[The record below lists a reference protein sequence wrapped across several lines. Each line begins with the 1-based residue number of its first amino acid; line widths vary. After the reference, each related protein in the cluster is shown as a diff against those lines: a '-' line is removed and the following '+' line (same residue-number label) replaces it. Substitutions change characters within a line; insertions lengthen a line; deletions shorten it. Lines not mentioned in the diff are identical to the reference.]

1 MTASDVTDGGS
12 SMRLRLWCAVADVLT
27 VVVFVAIGRRNH
39 DGDVDA
45 GGVLEVAAPFLIA
58 LALVWAILSVVQ
70 HRRSPVDPVWGLGA
84 WLGTL
89 ILGMVLRNVAFDD
102 GTATAF
108 VIVATIFLGVGLN
121 GWRAVTR
128 SVVRRRTA
136 VTPPS

>member
-1 MTASDVTDGGS
+1 
-12 SMRLRLWCAVADVLT
+12 
-27 VVVFVAIGRRNH
+27 
-39 DGDVDA
+39 DA

-58 LALVWAILSVVQ
+58 LGLVWSMLSVVQ

-121 GWRAVTR
+121 GWRAITR